1 MSQSSPGNGQ
11 WTHAHD
17 CTPLNKGLGK
27 AGYCRSTEGG
37 GREGGGGMEGNS
49 SVLKFY
55 MIL

>member
-37 GREGGGGMEGNS
+37 GREGETGLVNG
-49 SVLKFY
+49 
-55 MIL
+55 